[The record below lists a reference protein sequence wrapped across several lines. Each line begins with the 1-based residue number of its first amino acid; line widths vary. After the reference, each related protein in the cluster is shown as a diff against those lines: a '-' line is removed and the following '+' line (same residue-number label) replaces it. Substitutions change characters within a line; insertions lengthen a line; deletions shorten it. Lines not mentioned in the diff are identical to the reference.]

1 MNEPIIPMDRA
12 ITLED
17 WERGRAARKR
27 IGELVAPGSCRRKQ
41 SADDRRLRAAFGGE
55 RAPGRK

>member
-1 MNEPIIPMDRA
+1 MNEPVIPMNRP

-27 IGELVAPGSCRRKQ
+27 VGELVAPGSCRRKQ
-41 SADDRRLRAAFGGE
+41 SADDRRLRTAFGGV
-55 RAPGRK
+55 RTPGRE